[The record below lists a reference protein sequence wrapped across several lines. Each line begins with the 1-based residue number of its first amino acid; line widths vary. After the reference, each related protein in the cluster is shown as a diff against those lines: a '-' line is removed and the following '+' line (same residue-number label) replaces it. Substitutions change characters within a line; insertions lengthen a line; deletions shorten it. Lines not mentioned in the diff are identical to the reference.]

1 MGLHGEGNLGG
12 SKSLNFDKGLCLS
25 VARGVNAGR
34 AERTGVRR
42 FWRSGGGGQ
51 KPRRSFLWRAA
62 KWLLILIAIPHVL
75 LLIYGV
81 LPAPITP
88 LMVLRL
94 VQGEGLSKE
103 WVSLKEMQPYLAYAV
118 IAAEDNRFC
127 QHKGVDWQELN
138 VQIERYQAGEETRGA
153 STITMQTVKN
163 LILWPGRDTL
173 RKGVEIY
180 FAHYLDL
187 IWSKRRIMEVYL
199 NVVEWDNGVYG
210 AEAASRHHFKRQA
223 GDLTPGQAALLAATL
238 PNPRGWNAGRPGPYV
253 SGRANTIARRVEQLG
268 PFLDCVRPQ

>member
-1 MGLHGEGNLGG
+1 MKL
-12 SKSLNFDKGLCLS
+12 LS
-25 VARGVNAGR
+25 WG
-34 AERTGVRR
+34 
-42 FWRSGGGGQ
+42 
-51 KPRRSFLWRAA
+51 RRSTAAGSVRPLWRRAL
-62 KWLLILIAIPHVL
+62 KWALIAAAAPHVL
-75 LLIYGV
+75 LLVYAV
-81 LPAPITP
+81 LPPPITP

-94 VQGEGLSKE
+94 AQGEGLDKD
-103 WVSLKEMQPYLAYAV
+103 WVGLGEIQPYLAYAV

-127 QHKGVDWQELN
+127 HHGGVDWEELTE
-138 VQIERYQAGEETRGA
+138 QIERYQAGEEVRGA

-173 RKGVEIY
+173 RKGIEIY

-199 NVVEWDNGVYG
+199 NIVEWDNGVYG

-238 PNPRGWNAGRPGPYV
+238 PNPREWSAGRPGPYV
-253 SGRANTIARRVEQLG
+253 SSRSRIIARRVEQLG
-268 PFLDCVRPQ
+268 SYLDCVRPH